1 MISLPIFFEN
11 SAVPKILSKVSPISI
26 GAITVGPVVFCD
38 SEISESLKRHESIHW
53 EQYKEC
59 LIIGFLLLY
68 AFFWIRNI
76 CKGMGGSD
84 AYYNIPFEK
93 EAYDNQE
100 NECYL
105 LNRKR
110 YSWV

>member
-38 SEISESLKRHESIHW
+38 GEISESLKRHESIHW

-68 AFFWIRNI
+68 AFFLQDQVNKVQQMR
-76 CKGMGGSD
+76 C
-84 AYYNIPFEK
+84 
-93 EAYDNQE
+93 QE
-100 NECYL
+100 RCTES
-105 LNRKR
+105 RMTQRVK
-110 YSWV
+110 